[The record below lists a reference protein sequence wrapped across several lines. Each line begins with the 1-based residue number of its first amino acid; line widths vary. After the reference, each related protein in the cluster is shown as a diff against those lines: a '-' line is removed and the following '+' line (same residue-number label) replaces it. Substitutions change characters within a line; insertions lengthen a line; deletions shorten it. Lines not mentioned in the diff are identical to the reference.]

1 MSTIKEKKRREEKGK
16 GRHSDALP
24 SNSNHAL
31 HTHTH
36 TQHLTIPKAE
46 SALHTARRFTG
57 KEKTK
62 TSEAHRDYLF
72 LYSLYTWQ
80 QSWQRHVFG

>member
-1 MSTIKEKKRREEKGK
+1 MLRTR
-16 GRHSDALP
+16 
-24 SNSNHAL
+24 
-31 HTHTH
+31 

-57 KEKTK
+57 KEFRKQTKTK